1 MEQNSDAN
9 KVLVR
14 RFVEELKNKRHLDQ
28 LGEIFAADYQ
38 EHNATVSGFGSGIA
52 GYKNFLNHLFTAFP
66 EDHVTIDEI
75 VAEGD
80 RVAYRGTESGTHL
93 AEFLGIPATGKS
105 ATWTEIQFF
114 RFRDGKVVEHWVD
127 VDLFSWFQQLGVIP
141 AMDG

>member
-1 MEQNSDAN
+1 MDQKAETQ
-9 KVLVR
+9 KVMVR
-14 RFVEELKNKRHLDQ
+14 RFVEDVKNKRHLEQ
-28 LGEIFAADYQ
+28 IGEIFQANYQ
-38 EHNATVSGFGSGIA
+38 EHNPTVGSFGPGIE

-66 EDHVTIDEI
+66 EDSVTIDEI

-80 RVAYRGTESGTHL
+80 LVSYRGTESGTHK

-141 AMDG
+141 AMG